1 MENIMKI
8 SVIILTFAL
17 LLTGCTH
24 LSSDLL
30 SETQFDKT
38 FKVAILPFVCYDI
51 GLGMIIS
58 DSMTQELIKSKVKVV
73 ERTYLQSILR
83 EQGLDLTG
91 ALQKVSL
98 EKIGKLMDCD
108 YLIVG
113 SVGTSV
119 GWGSFPATVSCKM
132 IDIKTGSII
141 WMGSFHQGTYQA
153 NSVEIGKKLGKELI
167 NKVYKPELSH

>member
-1 MENIMKI
+1 MKI
-8 SVIILTFAL
+8 PVVILTFAL

-24 LSSDLL
+24 ISSDLL
-30 SETQFDKT
+30 SETKFDKT

-51 GLGMIIS
+51 GMGIIIS
-58 DSMTQELIKSKVKVV
+58 DSMTQELLKSKIKVV

-113 SVGTSV
+113 SVVVYTTA
-119 GWGSFPATVSCKM
+119 WLSFPSTVSCKM

-141 WMGSFHQGTYQA
+141 WIGNFNQDVNKIYKI
-153 NSVEIGKKLGKELI
+153 NSVGIGKKLGEELV
-167 NKVYKPELSH
+167 KKLYKTETSP